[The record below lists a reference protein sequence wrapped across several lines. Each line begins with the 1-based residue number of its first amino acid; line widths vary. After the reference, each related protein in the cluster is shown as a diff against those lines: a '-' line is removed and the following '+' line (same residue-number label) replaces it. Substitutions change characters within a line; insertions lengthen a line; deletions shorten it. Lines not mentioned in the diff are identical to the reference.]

1 MDKINIPLEENKTLD
16 GQKKVM
22 YAKNSSGDFHRVN
35 YGSSVEEFATKTA
48 VEEYETLKK
57 ESLDNIKKGLSSPI
71 EYFMYENRMDLP
83 TLASIVGILQF
94 RVKRHLKMPV
104 FKKMNDKLLLKYA
117 QAFNI
122 GIDELKDFKKY
133 E

>member
-1 MDKINIPLEENKTLD
+1 MNIPQEQNEVLE
-16 GQKKVM
+16 GQRKLM
-22 YAKNSSGDFHRVN
+22 YAKDESGHFSTFK
-35 YGSSVEEFATKTA
+35 YGSKVEEFATKTA
-48 VEEYETLKK
+48 VEEYERLKD
-57 ESLDNIKKGLSSPI
+57 ECLERIRQGIASPI
-71 EYFMYENRMDLP
+71 EYYMYENRMDLP